1 MSDRSLT
8 PELLLGAYAA
18 GVFPMAETRDDPD
31 VFWVDPRRRGI
42 IPLDG
47 FHLSRSLAKRMR
59 RGDVRVSM
67 DRAFES
73 VLDGCADRNE
83 TWINETIRALM
94 IEMFRMGHA
103 HSFEVWQSD
112 RLIGGMYGIALGGAF
127 FGESMFSRSTD
138 GSKMALAFAV
148 DHLRRAGFT
157 LFDTQFL
164 TEHLASL
171 GAVEI
176 SRDAYRKRLAQALD
190 VPADIHALPFETDAQ
205 AVVQRMTQM
214 S

>member
-73 VLDGCADRNE
+73 VLHGCADRNE

-190 VPADIHALPFETDAQ
+190 VPADVHAFPFETDAQ

>member
-1 MSDRSLT
+1 MSDRKLT

-18 GVFPMAETRDDPD
+18 GVFPMAERRDDPD

-47 FHLSRSLAKRMR
+47 FHISRSLARRMR
-59 RGDVRVSM
+59 RGGIQAAL
-67 DRAFES
+67 DRDFEA
-73 VLDGCADRNE
+73 VLDGCADRSE
-83 TWINETIRALM
+83 TWINDTIRDLM
-94 IEMFRMGHA
+94 LELHRMGHA
-103 HSFEVWQSD
+103 HSFELRRD
-112 RLIGGMYGIALGGAF
+112 GALIGGMYGIALGGAF
-127 FGESMFSRSTD
+127 FGESMFSRAVD
-138 GSKMALAFAV
+138 GSKMTLAFAV
-148 DHLRRAGFT
+148 DHLRRTGFR

-176 SRDAYRKRLAQALD
+176 PRNDYRKLLAEALEI
-190 VPADIHALPFETDAQ
+190 PANIHALEIEADPQ
-205 AVVQRMTQM
+205 AVVQRITQT

>member
-73 VLDGCADRNE
+73 VLHGCADRNE

-190 VPADIHALPFETDAQ
+190 VPADIHAFPFETDAQ